1 MNKVG
6 IDVLEV
12 KRMEDYVKRELPM
25 EKIFTQYEIEYI
37 RRVAKSYTRMAGIFS
52 AKEAF
57 LKATG
62 VGVKNGISLLE
73 VEIRHEESGRPYLNL
88 MGNAKAT
95 LEKMKLNNVDISIS
109 HTDNIATAICILS

>member
-25 EKIFTQYEIEYI
+25 EKIFTEYEIEYI
-37 RRVAKSYTRMAGIFS
+37 KKVAKSYTRMAGIFS

-62 VGVKNGISLLE
+62 CQK
-73 VEIRHEESGRPYLNL
+73 RDFFAWSGSKTRRKWKTIFKPYW
-88 MGNAKAT
+88 
-95 LEKMKLNNVDISIS
+95 
-109 HTDNIATAICILS
+109 